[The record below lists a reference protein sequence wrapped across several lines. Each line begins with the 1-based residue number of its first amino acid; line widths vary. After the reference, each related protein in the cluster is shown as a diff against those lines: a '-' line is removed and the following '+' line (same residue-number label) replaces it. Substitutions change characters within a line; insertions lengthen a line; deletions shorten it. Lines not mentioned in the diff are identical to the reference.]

1 MDVRIEP
8 GWKEVLKPEFS
19 KPYFENLVSFLH
31 KEKREGKTIYPP
43 GNLIFNA
50 FELTPFSRLK
60 VLLLGQ
66 DPYHRPGQAHG
77 LSFSVP
83 LGVAKPPSL
92 HTIFTELQS
101 DLNILPPH
109 HGCLESWA
117 REGVLLLNAILTVRA
132 GSPASHAGAGWMEFT
147 DAVIRTVSEQK
158 DHVVFL
164 LWGNFAR
171 NKKHLIDTSRHC
183 VLEAAHPSPLARGAF
198 LGSRPFSSTNAYLTS
213 KGVDPIEWSL

>member
-66 DPYHRPGQAHG
+66 DPTTDRVRHTVFP
-77 LSFSVP
+77 FCP

-109 HGCLESWA
+109 HGCLENWA

-132 GSPASHAGAGWMEFT
+132 GSPASHANAGWMELR
-147 DAVIRTVSEQK
+147 V
-158 DHVVFL
+158 
-164 LWGNFAR
+164 
-171 NKKHLIDTSRHC
+171 
-183 VLEAAHPSPLARGAF
+183 P
-198 LGSRPFSSTNAYLTS
+198 
-213 KGVDPIEWSL
+213 

>member
-1 MDVRIEP
+1 MEVRIES

-19 KPYFENLVSFLH
+19 KPYFENLVSFLY

-43 GNLIFNA
+43 GSLIFNA
-50 FELTPFSRLK
+50 FELTPFSTLK

-83 LGVAKPPSL
+83 QGVPKPPSL
-92 HTIFTELQS
+92 HTVFNELQS
-101 DLNILPPH
+101 DLGIPSPF
-109 HGCLESWA
+109 HGCLEPWA
-117 REGVLLLNAILTVRA
+117 HQGVLLLNAILTVRA
-132 GSPASHAGAGWMEFT
+132 GCPASHAQAGWMDFT

-158 DHVVFL
+158 KHVVFL
-164 LWGNFAR
+164 LWGRFAQS
-171 NKKHLIDTSRHC
+171 KKHLIDTSVHC

-198 LGSRPFSSTNAYLTS
+198 YGSRHFSATNAYLES
-213 KGVDPIEWSL
+213 KGIEPIDWNL

>member
-77 LSFSVP
+77 LSLSVP

-109 HGCLESWA
+109 HGCLENWA

-132 GSPASHAGAGWMEFT
+132 GSPASHANAGWMEFT